1 MQKLVNIVIAEFEKQ
16 KILYRK
22 NKKEVHN
29 LSQKNLIILGLDK
42 RILKLCKLKSNST
55 TEC

>member
-29 LSQKNLIILGLDK
+29 LSQKNLILGLDK